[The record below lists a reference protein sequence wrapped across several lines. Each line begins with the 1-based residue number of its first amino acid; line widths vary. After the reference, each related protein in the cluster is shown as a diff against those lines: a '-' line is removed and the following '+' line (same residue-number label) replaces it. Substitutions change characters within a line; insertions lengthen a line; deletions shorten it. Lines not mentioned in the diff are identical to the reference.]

1 MAINMIDGYIY
12 KIIARLGLAADVP
25 TLEDGEIG
33 WDRDTK
39 TFRVGD
45 ASASPPRVMTTKS
58 TGIFDYA
65 NLTYA
70 RYPRIELP
78 PGGTVDGVDVST
90 LNQANGFLV
99 RTGAGVFNNRQVVSG
114 NGTISIV
121 NGTGLGGDLD
131 LRVSDTLIASLTPPT
146 FFVSNTPPASPRI
159 GDHWHDT
166 DGTDG
171 TPGNDDDG
179 AVYIRDS
186 NGITEF
192 WTQISN
198 NYATAS
204 ESEAGI
210 VRFATQTEAAART
223 AKNVALNPFNV
234 TAFIGAGNDFRTVI
248 NATLTAPPG
257 SPAARDAYLVP
268 IGASGAWASQVGRI
282 ATYDGSDWLYEQLR
296 VGAIVV
302 DNNKTASNS
311 LRYLQQT
318 SALTWSAFSSTT
330 TAVGLS
336 RMSTGAEIDAATL
349 DNTAISAKEG
359 ALHVRRQPLNFF
371 TAGGSATALTITPS
385 PAFTSKA
392 DFLNVV
398 FRIVVPSTNTGPCTL
413 NINGLG
419 TDPLR
424 FKDAALISGD
434 IPAGSII
441 QTCWDG
447 THHQILS
454 VSSAGLNRRPTGSTI
469 IIYSSSTTYTVPEG
483 VRKVKVFLWGG
494 GAGGGPFMSGQNT
507 AGGGGSAGGFNSTVI
522 DVVTGDVLT
531 ITIGAG
537 GAGGTTLPGGNGGLT
552 SVLKNGVIAL
562 TAEGGTAGTPGTPGS
577 NTLPVQGG
585 GFTSG
590 SFGVRGGLGKAG
602 WAMLGDGG
610 AVYTMSGDGGDS
622 PFGGG
627 GGTVGGPDGIFP
639 GGGGAGGVSLS
650 SGPASNGGNGAGGAV
665 MLEI

>member
-1 MAINMIDGYIY
+1 MAINLIDGYVY
-12 KIIARLGLAADVP
+12 KIVARLGLAADVP
-25 TLEDGEIG
+25 TLQDGEIG
-33 WDRDTK
+33 WDRDVK

-45 ASASPPRVMTTKS
+45 DTASPTRIMTTKS
-58 TGIFDYA
+58 TGIFDFSSV
-65 NLTYA
+65 TYA
-70 RYPRIELP
+70 RFSRIDMV

-99 RTGAGVFNNRQVVSG
+99 RTGAGVFNNRKVISG
-114 NGTISIV
+114 DGSVSIV
-121 NGTGLGGDLD
+121 NGDGLSGDLD
-131 LRVSDTLIASLTPPT
+131 IRVSEPTIEELTPPK
-146 FFVSNTPPASPRI
+146 FFVSNTPPVDAKV
-159 GDHWHDT
+159 GDHWHDS
-166 DGTDG
+166 DGSDG
-171 TPGNDDDG
+171 VSGNDDDG
-179 AVYIRDS
+179 PVYIRDS
-186 NGITEF
+186 NGVTEF

-198 NYATAS
+198 DYETAS
-204 ESEAGI
+204 DSTAGI
-210 VRFATQTEAAART
+210 VRFGTTAEVLART
-223 AKNVALNPFNV
+223 SKSVAISPFNA
-234 TAFIGAGNDFRTVI
+234 TALIGAGNDFRTVLH
-248 NATLTAPPG
+248 ATLTVPPG
-257 SPAARDAYLVP
+257 SPTARAAYLVP
-268 IGASGAWASQVGRI
+268 IGASGVWASNVGKI
-282 ATYDGSDWLYEQLR
+282 ATYDGEAWVYEQLR

-302 DNNKTASNS
+302 DTNKAADNS

-318 SALTWSAFSSTT
+318 SALTWTTFNASTT
-330 TAVGLS
+330 SIGVSRFATA
-336 RMSTGAEIDAATL
+336 AEIDAATL
-349 DNTAISAKEG
+349 AGATISAKEG
-359 ALHVRRQPLNFF
+359 ALHIRRQPLNFF
-371 TAGGSATALTITPS
+371 TAGGTANALTITPS
-385 PAFTSKA
+385 PAFASKA

-398 FRIVVPSTNTGPCTL
+398 LRIVAPSDNTGACTL

-419 TDPLR
+419 ADPLR

-447 THHQILS
+447 TQHQILS
-454 VSSAGLNRRPTGSTI
+454 ISSAGLNRRPTGSTI

-483 VRKVKVFLWGG
+483 VRKVKVYLWGG
-494 GAGGGPFMSGQNT
+494 GAGGGPFMAGQNT
-507 AGGGGSAGGFNSTVI
+507 AGGGGSAGGFNSTII

-531 ITIGAG
+531 ITVGAG
-537 GAGGTTLPGGNGGLT
+537 GAGGTSLPGGNGGLT
-552 SVLKNGVIAL
+552 SVLKNGNIVL
-562 TAEGGTAGTPGTPGS
+562 TAEGGTAGTPGVPGS

-622 PFGGG
+622 PFGGS

-650 SGPASNGGNGAGGAV
+650 SGPASNGGTGAGGGV